1 MADAEHVPPLVEES
15 PQRIQSRDAADF
27 ARLPDDETMLDDRAT
42 RDAVVADRVV
52 WPPVLIVVGF
62 VLAFSVFIFR
72 VWPVLVVGF
81 LLMLI
86 GSIWSSVSHRGGGT
100 GRSTI

>member
-1 MADAEHVPPLVEES
+1 MNDEKHVPPLVESS
-15 PQRIQSRDAADF
+15 PERIQSRDAADF
-27 ARLPDDETMLDDRAT
+27 ARLPADETTIDDRAT

-62 VLAFSVFIFR
+62 LVAFSVFIFR

-81 LLMLI
+81 LLILI
-86 GSIWSSVSHRGGGT
+86 GSIWSAASHRGGG
-100 GRSTI
+100 